1 MRVALKFAYAGK
13 NFNGYARQPNLKT
26 VEGAIIDLLASHGFI
41 QDTKESIF
49 RSASRTDKGVSSLGS
64 VVAFNTDKLIN
75 NILQELNITSKEVLF
90 YGVKEVDPDFYPR
103 YAKQRIYRYYLKN
116 DGFDIKKIISVSSL
130 FTGTHNFTNFAR
142 IEEGKNPERT
152 IDNIVIGET
161 KNFVT
166 FDFYAQTFLWHQIR
180 RIISSIEKAVIGKI
194 EKEQILDAL
203 DKPELKVDYGVSP
216 AEPLILKNIIYGFN
230 FEYDN
235 NCFDRLKMF
244 ENKIIRNI

>member
-1 MRVALKFAYAGK
+1 MRVALKFAYDGK

-26 VEGAIIDLLASHGFI
+26 VEGAIIDLLVSHGFI

-64 VVAFNTDKLIN
+64 VVAFNTDKSIN
-75 NILQELNITSKEVLF
+75 NILQELNINSKEVLF

-116 DGFDIKKIISVSSL
+116 KGFDVEKIISAASI

-152 IDNIVIGET
+152 IDNIVVSEKKQFFTI
-161 KNFVT
+161 
-166 FDFYAQTFLWHQIR
+166 DFYAQTFLWHQIR
-180 RIISSIEKAVIGKI
+180 RIVSAIEQLSSGKI
-194 EKEQILDAL
+194 TDREIIEALENPEK
-203 DKPELKVDYGVSP
+203 KVDFRIPPPES
-216 AEPLILKNIIYGFN
+216 LILLNVIYNFDFNIDSKELDRIKN
-230 FEYDN
+230 
-235 NCFDRLKMF
+235 LK
-244 ENKIIRNI
+244 ESLLV